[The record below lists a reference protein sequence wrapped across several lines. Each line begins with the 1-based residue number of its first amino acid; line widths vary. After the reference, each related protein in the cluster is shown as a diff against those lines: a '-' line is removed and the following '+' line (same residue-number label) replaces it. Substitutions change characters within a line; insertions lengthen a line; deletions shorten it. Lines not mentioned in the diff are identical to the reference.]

1 MERHDSPE
9 YRAPASMNVADELRR
24 QTVAELRE
32 LRQRMSALTSERK
45 RKAIMHAK
53 QQARWERTFDEW
65 NQP

>member
-1 MERHDSPE
+1 MERNDSPE

-24 QTVAELRE
+24 QTVAELR
-32 LRQRMSALTSERK
+32 QRMSALTSERK

-53 QQARWERTFDEW
+53 RQAQWERTFDEW